1 MKNGI
6 EYFPLNTNFFDD
18 DKIALVEV
26 DHGYLGSYVLLRIIS
41 KIYDS
46 EGYYCHWGED
56 ERKLFVKRI
65 GGKDFDL
72 KKLDEIV
79 DSSLSR
85 EFFDR
90 TMYEKYEILT
100 SRGIQKRFFEAVS
113 RRQVQVYREYMLIPE
128 VRTKY
133 ANVKFVSLAED
144 EVHPQVENKDKIQ
157 EENKPSDVSA
167 QSKTSKSVSTGFP
180 GATITRK
187 GQPKNKRVLSDELRI
202 LSHFFFANFLKPEE
216 QLDKFIR
223 NNELMHARTGGWAK
237 LSSTTRL
244 AACLEWKQMDNNK
257 NVIQEVRFKK
267 DKKDFFDA
275 WKKLFDIF
283 AYEHNVSEDIL
294 TDMVRDNINWIN
306 YSEYLGKVCNN
317 QLYAS
322 EQLIQ
327 FLRENV
333 EIVKPIIS
341 PILKGKP
348 LQYIAVP
355 CSST

>member
-26 DHGYLGSYVLLRIIS
+26 DHGFLGSYVLLRIIS

-56 ERKLFVKRI
+56 ERKLFAKRI
-65 GGKDFDL
+65 GGNEFDL
-72 KKLDEIV
+72 EKLDKIV
-79 DSSLSR
+79 ESSLSR

-90 TMYEKYEILT
+90 GMYEKYQILT
-100 SRGIQKRFFEAVS
+100 SRGIQKRFFEAIA
-113 RRQVQVYREYMLIPE
+113 RRQVQVYSEYVLIPE
-128 VRTKY
+128 ARAKY
-133 ANVKFVSLAED
+133 TNVKFISLIED
-144 EVHPQVENKDKIQ
+144 DEQPQIENNDKSGT
-157 EENKPSDVSA
+157 KPSEVSA
-167 QSKTSKSVSTGFP
+167 KPKSNKASSDYP

-187 GQPKNKRVLSDELRI
+187 GQKNTRVLCDELKI
-202 LSHFFFANFLKPEE
+202 LSQFFFANFLKPEE

-257 NVIQEVRFKK
+257 NVINDVRFKK
-267 DKKDFFDA
+267 DKKEFFDA
-275 WKKLFDIF
+275 WKRLFDSF

-306 YSEYLGKVCNN
+306 YSEYLGKVTNN

-322 EQLIQ
+322 ERLIK
-327 FLRENV
+327 FLRDNV
-333 EIVKPIIS
+333 EIVKPILC